1 MLFVQ
6 LDVLDNTIKH
16 WSYGSGWEMADY
28 MFKQVLKQIQTIIG
42 GANFLSL
49 SVDEVT
55 VVDNR
60 S

>member
-1 MLFVQ
+1 MV
-6 LDVLDNTIKH
+6 
-16 WSYGSGWEMADY
+16 DY

-49 SVDEVT
+49 SVDET
-55 VVDNR
+55 TTVDNR